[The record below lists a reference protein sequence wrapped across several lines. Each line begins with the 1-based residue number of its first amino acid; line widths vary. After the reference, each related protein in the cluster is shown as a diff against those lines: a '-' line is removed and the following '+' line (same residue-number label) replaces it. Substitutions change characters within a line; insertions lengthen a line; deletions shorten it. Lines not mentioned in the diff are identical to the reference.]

1 MWSSLQIPLKPSFEQ
16 WSKNCLNVRFLVE
29 WVKSFWQI
37 PRSLT
42 SVKYPYLLFFLH
54 FALYLTLH
62 PYGNCWTENVQW
74 SWTMLLR
81 VLGQSGVLKKAFHPI
96 SFLNGLFE
104 IVTISKHLLCLFSK
118 QCTWN
123 FFSRTIIYPKSVS
136 ISRGGLLIY
145 FNKLF
150 L

>member
-1 MWSSLQIPLKPSFEQ
+1 MWSSLQIPLKPSFER

-29 WVKSFWQI
+29 WVKSFCQI

-62 PYGNCWTENVQW
+62 PYGNCWTQNVQW

-81 VLGQSGVLKKAFHPI
+81 VLGQSGVLKNIFFKRALWNSNYLKTSALLI
-96 SFLNGLFE
+96 FE
-104 IVTISKHLLCLFSK
+104 AVYVK
-118 QCTWN
+118 

>member
-1 MWSSLQIPLKPSFEQ
+1 M
-16 WSKNCLNVRFLVE
+16 
-29 WVKSFWQI
+29 
-37 PRSLT
+37 
-42 SVKYPYLLFFLH
+42 KYPYLLFFLH
-54 FALYLTLH
+54 FALYLMLH

-81 VLGQSGVLKKAFHPI
+81 VLGQSGVLKNIFFKRALWNSNYLKTSALLI
-96 SFLNGLFE
+96 FE
-104 IVTISKHLLCLFSK
+104 TVYV
-118 QCTWN
+118 N

-150 L
+150 LSFISQSGILFSLNLAEHILYEALISNLYSSFSYIIQLIND

>member
-1 MWSSLQIPLKPSFEQ
+1 MWGSLQIPLKPSFER

-29 WVKSFWQI
+29 WVKSFCQI
-37 PRSLT
+37 PRSWT
-42 SVKYPYLLFFLH
+42 CVKYPYLLFFLH
-54 FALYLTLH
+54 FALYLMLH

-81 VLGQSGVLKKAFHPI
+81 VLGQSGVLKNIFFKRALWNSNYLKTSALYFR
-96 SFLNGLFE
+96 SSVRE
-104 IVTISKHLLCLFSK
+104 IL
-118 QCTWN
+118 
-123 FFSRTIIYPKSVS
+123 SRTIIYPKSVS

>member
-1 MWSSLQIPLKPSFEQ
+1 M
-16 WSKNCLNVRFLVE
+16 
-29 WVKSFWQI
+29 
-37 PRSLT
+37 
-42 SVKYPYLLFFLH
+42 KYPYLLFFLH

-81 VLGQSGVLKKAFHPI
+81 VLGQSSVLKNGFHPI

-118 QCTWN
+118 QCTWI

-150 L
+150 LQFISQSGILFCLNLAEHILYEALISNLYSSFSYIIQLIND